1 MVHHRQGIPY
11 ETAQPTLT
19 PGSEMSKDK
28 KKLPPKETETVWE
41 NGKLVEKSLDDGIAF
56 DVLAAA
62 RPPPKK
68 RRGPD
73 TEKRRKQLR
82 VAILDVL
89 VDGDRP
95 TTIAGLARK
104 VHIKRLQKKLTTA
117 DSHKADEDTIRN
129 ILERSTHK

>member
-1 MVHHRQGIPY
+1 
-11 ETAQPTLT
+11 
-19 PGSEMSKDK
+19 MSKDK
-28 KKLPPKETETVWE
+28 ERPQPKETVTEWE
-41 NGKLVEKSLDDGIAF
+41 NGKLVEKPLDDGIAF

-62 RPPPKK
+62 GPPTKK

-82 VAILDVL
+82 VAIPDVL

-104 VHIKRLQKKLTTA
+104 VRIKRRQKKLTTA
-117 DSHKADEDTIRN
+117 DSHKADEDTIRH
-129 ILERSTHK
+129 ILERSTRK